1 MQDRT
6 QAAWGR
12 RFQVALIPGCPEA
25 DASTGRKHFFLKKE
39 AKTFAHLTHALG
51 KRARQIC
58 KSFLVLFCKKEL
70 LASSNCRID
79 RAALA
84 RA

>member
-1 MQDRT
+1 
-6 QAAWGR
+6 
-12 RFQVALIPGCPEA
+12 
-25 DASTGRKHFFLKKE
+25 LKKE
-39 AKTFAHLTHALG
+39 AKTFAHEARALG